1 MLSGSVRSDSATPWT
16 VAHQAP
22 LFRGFCRHSAGDS
35 VQETLVDCCLGP
47 STFLLFFFC
56 PSLGLVSHC
65 FLVQLPLL
73 SLAPGSTLCFS
84 GRRST
89 DCKNTFNMVP
99 NYIFNK
105 LCLHPLPPPTF
116 LQNSGFSESPETCN
130 PHESW
135 SSKQL
140 MLSSSIM
147 SDSCDPMDW
156 SELPLPSP
164 GIQGHTVN
172 LTPESRPPRAPACAV
187 FWDCVDLF
195 IS

>member
-1 MLSGSVRSDSATPWT
+1 MDCSPPGSSVQGIL
-16 VAHQAP
+16 QA
-22 LFRGFCRHSAGDS
+22 FCRGFCSGDS
-35 VQETLVDCCLGP
+35 GR
-47 STFLLFFFC
+47 LLPGFFNIPAFFFC

-73 SLAPGSTLCFS
+73 SLAPGPPLCFS
-84 GRRST
+84 GRHST

-156 SELPLPSP
+156 SELPFPSP
-164 GIQGHTVN
+164 GIQGHTAN

-195 IS
+195 IYFLS